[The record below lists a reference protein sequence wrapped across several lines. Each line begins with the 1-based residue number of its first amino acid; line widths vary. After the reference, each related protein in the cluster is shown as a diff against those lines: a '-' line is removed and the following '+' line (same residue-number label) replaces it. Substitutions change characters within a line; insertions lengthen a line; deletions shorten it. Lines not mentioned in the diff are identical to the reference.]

1 MIYDGTVGVIVQI
14 LLSFKVKFP
23 IRDNKVSSSS
33 SLFRPVLSLNI
44 LTSHS
49 PSNQPTKTKA
59 KKCVANISEVTF
71 RNLPNDLVICLAA
84 VTYVPL

>member
-33 SLFRPVLSLNI
+33 SLFRPI
-44 LTSHS
+44 LHIRHQIS
-49 PSNQPTKTKA
+49 PQKPKL

-71 RNLPNDLVICLAA
+71 TNLPNEDLVICLAA